1 MALNMGVENISYS
14 DDYVT
19 RIIVEVKKKSDV
31 CDSFMEFD
39 AFFI

>member
-19 RIIVEVKKKSDV
+19 RIIVEVKKKQ
-31 CDSFMEFD
+31 CCM
-39 AFFI
+39 